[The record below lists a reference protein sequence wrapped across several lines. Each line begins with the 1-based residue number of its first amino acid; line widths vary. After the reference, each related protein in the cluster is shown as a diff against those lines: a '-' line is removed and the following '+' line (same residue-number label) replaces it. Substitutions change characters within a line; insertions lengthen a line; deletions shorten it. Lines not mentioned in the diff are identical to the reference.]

1 MRKNKEDNAAY
12 MREYRAKQKEKT
24 KTVTEQ
30 RREVIGTV
38 EDNCI
43 DESIYDPDCPKWRSD
58 KTEYTKQEIADNQ
71 EWAKQYLIK
80 IGRFKQ

>member
-1 MRKNKEDNAAY
+1 MRKTKEGRAQY
-12 MREYRAKQKEKT
+12 MKEYRAKQKEKT
-24 KTVTEQ
+24 LSVIEQ

-38 EDNCI
+38 EYNCI
-43 DESIYDPDCPKWRSD
+43 DESTYDPDCPKWRSD
-58 KTEYTKQEIADNQ
+58 KTEYTKQEVADNQ